1 MIARAQFGKFASSGA
16 AHKKQNAGAL
26 TLCLIN
32 AERGSAPLA
41 ARRNRHQELAR
52 SRHINQLRSV
62 KTKEDHAGRELR
74 CVGYDN
80 IVHCRHR
87 LWAFSQEK
95 RHTAVTEFLTIS
107 ATFD

>member
-1 MIARAQFGKFASSGA
+1 
-16 AHKKQNAGAL
+16 
-26 TLCLIN
+26 
-32 AERGSAPLA
+32 
-41 ARRNRHQELAR
+41 
-52 SRHINQLRSV
+52 V

-95 RHTAVTEFLTIS
+95 RHTAVTEFLTID